1 LENVERRW
9 GLFVLGEAVGER
21 SREHPS
27 CKSLRRKHRWKAAW
41 DWIYHDLL
49 DLISKAQATKEKNR

>member
-1 LENVERRW
+1 
-9 GLFVLGEAVGER
+9 VLGEAVGER